1 LFFREA
7 MRRTVWLYHFM
18 INLKKVKGSEL
29 LMKKTTLI
37 NAEISHLIAKLGH
50 GDSIVIADSGLPIPD
65 QVKRIDLALK
75 KGVPGF
81 MDVLDTV
88 LTEQRVEEVII
99 AREAEEI
106 SPLLYQ
112 EILAKLAEVEQADTI
127 KIKIVKVSHEELKRA
142 TKDAKAVIRSGEFTA
157 YANIIL
163 KSGVVF

>member
-1 LFFREA
+1 
-7 MRRTVWLYHFM
+7 
-18 INLKKVKGSEL
+18 
-29 LMKKTTLI
+29 MKQTDLI
-37 NAEISHLIAKLGH
+37 NAEISYLIAKLGH

-88 LTEQRVEEVII
+88 LTEQRVEEIII
-99 AREAEEI
+99 ARETEEI

-112 EILAKLAEVEQADTI
+112 RILVKLNEVELVESIQI
-127 KIKIVKVSHEELKRA
+127 KMTKISHAELKRA
-142 TKDAKAVIRSGEFTA
+142 TAAAKAVIRTGEFTP